1 MAGGLIGIVALCVGL
16 GSLICFIIVLI
27 KLFQN
32 EGALKGILG
41 LICGLYTFIWG
52 WMNSTRLNLRN
63 IMMIWTLLIIIQ
75 IVLNFAFGVA
85 MIPGYPPRPTPVV
98 P

>member
-52 WMNSTRLNLRN
+52 WMNATRLNLRN

>member
-1 MAGGLIGIVALCVGL
+1 MMSILALLVGL

-41 LICGLYTFIWG
+41 LICGLFTFIWG
-52 WMNSTRLNLRN
+52 WMNADRLGIKN
-63 IMMIWTLLIIIQ
+63 IMLIWTALILISLI
-75 IVLNFAFGVA
+75 LNFVFGAA
-85 MIPGYPPRPTPVV
+85 MIPYGPRAVPTP
-98 P
+98 

>member
-1 MAGGLIGIVALCVGL
+1 MLGILAMLVGIGC
-16 GSLICFIIVLI
+16 LICFVIVLI

-41 LICGLYTFIWG
+41 IICGLYTFIWG
-52 WMNSTRLNLRN
+52 WMNSERLGIRN

-75 IVLNFAFGVA
+75 LILNFVFGVA
-85 MIPGYPPRPTPVV
+85 MIPGYPPNPAPVV

>member
-1 MAGGLIGIVALCVGL
+1 MLGILAMLVGIGC
-16 GSLICFIIVLI
+16 LICWIIVLI

-32 EGALKGILG
+32 EGTLKGILG
-41 LICGLYTFIWG
+41 IICVLYTFIWG
-52 WMNSTRLNLRN
+52 WMNSERLGIRN

-75 IVLNFAFGVA
+75 LVLNFVFGVA
-85 MIPGYPPRPTPVV
+85 MIPGYPPNPAPVV

>member
-1 MAGGLIGIVALCVGL
+1 MLSILAMLVGI

-52 WMNSTRLNLRN
+52 WMNSDRLGIRN
-63 IMMIWTLLIIIQ
+63 IMLIWSILILVSL
-75 IVLNFAFGVA
+75 VLNFAFGAA
-85 MIPGYPPRPTPVV
+85 MILAGRHEQFLP
-98 P
+98 

>member
-32 EGALKGILG
+32 EGTLKGILG

-52 WMNSTRLNLRN
+52 WMNATRLNLKN

-75 IVLNFAFGVA
+75 LVLNFAFGVA
-85 MIPGYPPRPTPVV
+85 MIPGYPPSPAPVV

>member
-1 MAGGLIGIVALCVGL
+1 MLGILAMLVGIGC
-16 GSLICFIIVLI
+16 LICFIIVLI

-41 LICGLYTFIWG
+41 IICGLYTFIWG
-52 WMNSTRLNLRN
+52 WMNSERLGIRN
-63 IMMIWTLLIIIQ
+63 IMMIWTLLIIVQ
-75 IVLNFAFGVA
+75 LVLNFVFGVA
-85 MIPGYPPRPTPVV
+85 MIPGYPPRPAPVV

>member
-1 MAGGLIGIVALCVGL
+1 MLGLLAMLVGIGC
-16 GSLICFIIVLI
+16 LICFIIVLI

-52 WMNSTRLNLRN
+52 WMNSERLAIRN
-63 IMMIWTLLIIIQ
+63 IMMIWTLLAVIQ
-75 IVLNFAFGVA
+75 LVLNFVFGVA
-85 MIPGYPPRPTPVV
+85 MIPGYPANPAPVV